1 MASWPTG
8 ATDDRVANWPT
19 GATDDR
25 AVLTGLAYSVG
36 GLVVLGL
43 ASEQFVRGAA
53 RLAVIMRVA
62 PIVVG
67 AVIVGFGTSAPEM
80 LVSGFAAADDR
91 LDIGA
96 GNVIGSNVANISL
109 VLGVAALAAAVPVKR
124 AVLRREAPLSVAAV
138 AVFALL
144 VQNGLNR
151 FEAVA
156 LGLLLVAA
164 LAVIIIG
171 SRTDPPG
178 ALDELIEDGPAAGR
192 AVRPVTEVVRT
203 VVSLGL
209 VAGSAFVIV
218 EGAERLAD
226 ELGLSGG
233 FVGYTLV
240 AVGTSAPEIVTAL
253 VAARQGET
261 ELLVGNLL
269 GSNIF
274 NALAVGAVIGM
285 VGPGPVMDPVLV
297 TLGSALM
304 VAICG
309 VSWLAMAGGRVTRRK
324 GALLV
329 SLWLMSVI
337 VLGSGEE
344 VAAAGMGALAGG

>member
-1 MASWPTG
+1 M
-8 ATDDRVANWPT
+8 
-19 GATDDR
+19 
-25 AVLTGLAYSVG
+25 LTGLVYSVG

-53 RLAVIMRVA
+53 RLAVVMRVA

-80 LVSGFAAADDR
+80 LVSGFAAADGR

-109 VLGVAALAAAVPVKR
+109 VLGLAALTAAVPVKR

-151 FEAVA
+151 WEAVV
-156 LGLLLVAA
+156 LGVLLVAA
-164 LAVIIIG
+164 LAVIIVG
-171 SRTDPPG
+171 SRGTPPG
-178 ALDELIEDGPAAGR
+178 ALDELVADDPAPGR
-192 AVRPVTEVVRT
+192 AVRPGVEAVRT
-203 VVSLGL
+203 AVSLGL

-233 FVGYTLV
+233 LVGYTLV

-269 GSNIF
+269 GSNVF

-297 TLGSALM
+297 TVGSAMML
-304 VAICG
+304 AICA
-309 VSWLAMAGGRVTRRK
+309 VSWLTMAGGRVTRGK

-329 SLWLMSVI
+329 SLWLISVI
-337 VLGSGEE
+337 VLGSGEQATAG
-344 VAAAGMGALAGG
+344 AATLIGG

>member
-1 MASWPTG
+1 M
-8 ATDDRVANWPT
+8 
-19 GATDDR
+19 
-25 AVLTGLAYSVG
+25 LTGLVYSVG
-36 GLVVLGL
+36 GLVVLGV

-53 RLAVIMRVA
+53 RLAVVMRVA

-80 LVSGFAAADDR
+80 LVSGFAAADGR

-109 VLGVAALAAAVPVKR
+109 VLGLAALTAAVPVKR
-124 AVLRREAPLSVAAV
+124 AVLRREAPLSVASV

-144 VQNGLNR
+144 IQNGLNR
-151 FEAVA
+151 LEAVA

-164 LAVIIIG
+164 LAVIIVG
-171 SRTDPPG
+171 SRNAPPG
-178 ALDELIEDGPAAGR
+178 SLDELVEDDPAPGGR
-192 AVRPVTEVVRT
+192 AVRPAAEAIRT
-203 VVSLGL
+203 AVSLGL

-233 FVGYTLV
+233 LVGYTLV

-269 GSNIF
+269 GSNVF

-297 TLGSALM
+297 TVGSAMML
-304 VAICG
+304 AICA
-309 VSWLAMAGGRVTRRK
+309 VSWLTMAGGRVTRRN

-329 SLWLMSVI
+329 SLWLISVI
-337 VLGSGEE
+337 ILGSGEQ
-344 VAAAGMGALAGG
+344 AAAAVPAALAGG

>member
-1 MASWPTG
+1 M
-8 ATDDRVANWPT
+8 
-19 GATDDR
+19 
-25 AVLTGLAYSVG
+25 LTGLAYSIG

-53 RLAVIMRVA
+53 RLAVVMRVA

-80 LVSGFAAADDR
+80 LVSGFAAADGR

-96 GNVIGSNVANISL
+96 GNVIGSNVANVSL
-109 VLGVAALAAAVPVKR
+109 VLGVAALVSAVPVKR
-124 AVLRREAPLSVAAV
+124 TVLRREAPLSVAAV

-151 FEAVA
+151 WEAVG

-164 LAVIIIG
+164 LAVIILG

-178 ALDELIEDGPAAGR
+178 ALDELVEDGPAAGR
-192 AVRPVTEVVRT
+192 AVRPAVEAVRT
-203 VVSLGL
+203 AVSLGL

-269 GSNIF
+269 GSNVF
-274 NALAVGAVIGM
+274 NALAVGAVIGL

-297 TLGSALM
+297 TVGSAMML
-304 VAICG
+304 AICA
-309 VSWLAMAGGRVTRRK
+309 VSWLTMAGGRVTRGK

-329 SLWLMSVI
+329 SLWLVSVI
-337 VLGSGEE
+337 VLGGGEE
-344 VAAAGMGALAGG
+344 AAASGALALAGG

>member
-1 MASWPTG
+1 M
-8 ATDDRVANWPT
+8 
-19 GATDDR
+19 
-25 AVLTGLAYSVG
+25 LTGLVYSIG
-36 GLVVLGL
+36 GLVVLGV

-53 RLAVIMRVA
+53 RLAVVMRVA

-80 LVSGFAAADDR
+80 LVSGFAAADGR

-109 VLGVAALAAAVPVKR
+109 VLGLAALAAAVPVKR
-124 AVLRREAPLSVAAV
+124 SVLRREAPLSVASV

-144 VQNGLNR
+144 IQNGLNR
-151 FEAVA
+151 LEAVV

-164 LAVIIIG
+164 LAVIIVG
-171 SRTDPPG
+171 SRNAPPG
-178 ALDELIEDGPAAGR
+178 SLDELVEDDPAPGR
-192 AVRPVTEVVRT
+192 AVRPAAEAIRT

-233 FVGYTLV
+233 LVGYTLV

-269 GSNIF
+269 GSNVF
-274 NALAVGAVIGM
+274 TPWPWGPSSGWS
-285 VGPGPVMDPVLV
+285 GPG
-297 TLGSALM
+297 
-304 VAICG
+304 
-309 VSWLAMAGGRVTRRK
+309 R
-324 GALLV
+324 
-329 SLWLMSVI
+329 
-337 VLGSGEE
+337 
-344 VAAAGMGALAGG
+344 

>member
-1 MASWPTG
+1 M
-8 ATDDRVANWPT
+8 
-19 GATDDR
+19 
-25 AVLTGLAYSVG
+25 LTGLVYSVG
-36 GLVVLGL
+36 GLVVLGV

-53 RLAVIMRVA
+53 RLAVVMRVA

-80 LVSGFAAADDR
+80 LVSGFAAADGR

-109 VLGVAALAAAVPVKR
+109 VLGLAALTAAVPVKR
-124 AVLRREAPLSVAAV
+124 AVLRREAPLSVASV

-144 VQNGLNR
+144 IQNGLNR
-151 FEAVA
+151 LEAVV
-156 LGLLLVAA
+156 LGLLLVVA
-164 LAVIIIG
+164 LAVIIVG
-171 SRTDPPG
+171 SRNAPPG
-178 ALDELIEDGPAAGR
+178 SLDELVEDDPAPGGR
-192 AVRPVTEVVRT
+192 AVRPVAEAIRT
-203 VVSLGL
+203 AVSLGL

-233 FVGYTLV
+233 LVGYTLV

-269 GSNIF
+269 GSNVF

-297 TLGSALM
+297 TVGSAMML
-304 VAICG
+304 AICA
-309 VSWLAMAGGRVTRRK
+309 VSWLTMAGGRVTRRN

-329 SLWLMSVI
+329 SLWLISVI
-337 VLGSGEE
+337 VLGSGEQ
-344 VAAAGMGALAGG
+344 AAAAVLAPLAGG

>member
-1 MASWPTG
+1 M
-8 ATDDRVANWPT
+8 
-19 GATDDR
+19 
-25 AVLTGLAYSVG
+25 LTGLVYSVG

-53 RLAVIMRVA
+53 RLAVVMRVA

-80 LVSGFAAADDR
+80 LVSGFAAADGR

-109 VLGVAALAAAVPVKR
+109 VLGLAALTAAVPVNR
-124 AVLRREAPLSVAAV
+124 AVLRREAPLSVASV

-144 VQNGLNR
+144 IQNGLNR
-151 FEAVA
+151 WEAVA
-156 LGLLLVAA
+156 LGVLLVAA
-164 LAVIIIG
+164 LAVIIVG
-171 SRTDPPG
+171 SRHAAPPG
-178 ALDELIEDGPAAGR
+178 ALDELADDPAPGR
-192 AVRPVTEVVRT
+192 AVRPGVEAVRT
-203 VVSLGL
+203 AVSLGL

-233 FVGYTLV
+233 LVGYTLV

-269 GSNIF
+269 GSNVF
-274 NALAVGAVIGM
+274 NALAVGAVIGL

-297 TLGSALM
+297 TVGSAMML
-304 VAICG
+304 AICA
-309 VSWLAMAGGRVTRRK
+309 VSWLTMAGGQVTRGK

-329 SLWLMSVI
+329 SLWLVSVI
-337 VLGSGEE
+337 VLGSGE
-344 VAAAGMGALAGG
+344 ATASATALTGG

>member
-1 MASWPTG
+1 
-8 ATDDRVANWPT
+8 
-19 GATDDR
+19 
-25 AVLTGLAYSVG
+25 VLTGLVYSVG
-36 GLVVLGL
+36 GLVVLGV

-53 RLAVIMRVA
+53 RLAVVMRVA

-80 LVSGFAAADDR
+80 LVSGFAAADGR

-109 VLGVAALAAAVPVKR
+109 VLGLAALTAAVPVKR
-124 AVLRREAPLSVAAV
+124 AVLRREAPLSVASV

-144 VQNGLNR
+144 IQNGLNR
-151 FEAVA
+151 LEAVA

-164 LAVIIIG
+164 LAVIIVG
-171 SRTDPPG
+171 SRNAPPG
-178 ALDELIEDGPAAGR
+178 SLDELVEDDPVPGGR
-192 AVRPVTEVVRT
+192 AVRPAAEAIRT
-203 VVSLGL
+203 AVSLGL

-233 FVGYTLV
+233 LVGYTLV

-269 GSNIF
+269 GSNVF

-297 TLGSALM
+297 TVGSAMML
-304 VAICG
+304 AICA
-309 VSWLAMAGGRVTRRK
+309 VSWLTMAGGRVTRRN

-329 SLWLMSVI
+329 SLWLISVI
-337 VLGSGEE
+337 ILGSGEQ
-344 VAAAGMGALAGG
+344 AAAAVPAALAGG

>member
-1 MASWPTG
+1 M
-8 ATDDRVANWPT
+8 
-19 GATDDR
+19 
-25 AVLTGLAYSVG
+25 LTGLVYSVG
-36 GLVVLGL
+36 GLVVLGV

-53 RLAVIMRVA
+53 RLAVVMRVA

-80 LVSGFAAADDR
+80 LVSGFAAADGR

-109 VLGVAALAAAVPVKR
+109 VLGLAALTAAVPVKR
-124 AVLRREAPLSVAAV
+124 AVLRREAPLSVASV

-144 VQNGLNR
+144 IQNGLNR
-151 FEAVA
+151 LEAVA
-156 LGLLLVAA
+156 LGLLLVVA
-164 LAVIIIG
+164 LAVIIVG
-171 SRTDPPG
+171 SRNAPPG
-178 ALDELIEDGPAAGR
+178 SLDELVEDDPAPGGR
-192 AVRPVTEVVRT
+192 AVRPVAEAIRT
-203 VVSLGL
+203 AVSLGL

-233 FVGYTLV
+233 LVGYTLV

-269 GSNIF
+269 GSNVF

-297 TLGSALM
+297 TVGSAMML
-304 VAICG
+304 AICA
-309 VSWLAMAGGRVTRRK
+309 VSWLTMAGGRVTRRN

-329 SLWLMSVI
+329 SLWLISVI
-337 VLGSGEE
+337 VLGSGEQ
-344 VAAAGMGALAGG
+344 AAAVGAAALTGG

>member
-1 MASWPTG
+1 M
-8 ATDDRVANWPT
+8 
-19 GATDDR
+19 
-25 AVLTGLAYSVG
+25 LTGLVYSIG

-53 RLAVIMRVA
+53 RLAVVMRVA

-80 LVSGFAAADDR
+80 LVSGFAAADGR

-109 VLGVAALAAAVPVKR
+109 VLGLAALTAAIPVKR

-138 AVFALL
+138 AVFALF

-151 FEAVA
+151 WEAVV
-156 LGLLLVAA
+156 LGVLLVAA
-164 LAVIIIG
+164 LAVIIAG
-171 SRTDPPG
+171 SRNAPPG
-178 ALDELIEDGPAAGR
+178 VLDELVADDPAPGR
-192 AVRPVTEVVRT
+192 AVRPGVEAVRT
-203 VVSLGL
+203 AVSLGL

-233 FVGYTLV
+233 LVGYTLV

-269 GSNIF
+269 GSNVF

-297 TLGSALM
+297 TVGSAMML
-304 VAICG
+304 AICA
-309 VSWLAMAGGRVTRRK
+309 VSWLTMAGGRVTRGK

-329 SLWLMSVI
+329 SLWLISVI
-337 VLGSGEE
+337 VLGSGEQ
-344 VAAAGMGALAGG
+344 AAATAAALTGG

>member
-1 MASWPTG
+1 M
-8 ATDDRVANWPT
+8 
-19 GATDDR
+19 
-25 AVLTGLAYSVG
+25 LTGLVYSVG

-53 RLAVIMRVA
+53 RLAVVMRVA

-80 LVSGFAAADDR
+80 LVSGFAAADGR

-109 VLGVAALAAAVPVKR
+109 VLGLAALTAAVPVKR

-138 AVFALL
+138 AVFALF

-151 FEAVA
+151 WEAVV
-156 LGLLLVAA
+156 LGVLLVAA
-164 LAVIIIG
+164 LAVIIVG
-171 SRTDPPG
+171 SRNAPG
-178 ALDELIEDGPAAGR
+178 ALDELVADDPAPGR
-192 AVRPVTEVVRT
+192 TVRPGVEAVRTA
-203 VVSLGL
+203 VSLGL

-233 FVGYTLV
+233 LVGYTLV

-269 GSNIF
+269 GSNVF

-297 TLGSALM
+297 TVGSAMML
-304 VAICG
+304 AICA
-309 VSWLAMAGGRVTRRK
+309 VSWLTMAGGRVTRGK

-329 SLWLMSVI
+329 SLWLVSVI
-337 VLGSGEE
+337 VLGSSEQATAG
-344 VAAAGMGALAGG
+344 AAALIGG

>member
-1 MASWPTG
+1 M
-8 ATDDRVANWPT
+8 
-19 GATDDR
+19 
-25 AVLTGLAYSVG
+25 LTGLVYSVG
-36 GLVVLGL
+36 GLVVLGV

-53 RLAVIMRVA
+53 RLAVVMRVA

-80 LVSGFAAADDR
+80 LVSGFAAADGR

-109 VLGVAALAAAVPVKR
+109 VLGLAALTAAVPVKR
-124 AVLRREAPLSVAAV
+124 AVLRREAPLSVASV

-144 VQNGLNR
+144 IQNGLNR
-151 FEAVA
+151 LEAVA

-164 LAVIIIG
+164 LAVIIVG
-171 SRTDPPG
+171 SRNAPPG
-178 ALDELIEDGPAAGR
+178 SLDELVEDDPVPGGR
-192 AVRPVTEVVRT
+192 AVRPAAEAIRT
-203 VVSLGL
+203 AVSLGL

-233 FVGYTLV
+233 LVGYTLV

-269 GSNIF
+269 GSNVF

-297 TLGSALM
+297 TVGSAMML
-304 VAICG
+304 AICA
-309 VSWLAMAGGRVTRRK
+309 VSWLTMAGGRVTRRN

-329 SLWLMSVI
+329 SLWLISVI
-337 VLGSGEE
+337 ILGSGEQ
-344 VAAAGMGALAGG
+344 AAAAVPAALAGG

>member
-1 MASWPTG
+1 M
-8 ATDDRVANWPT
+8 
-19 GATDDR
+19 
-25 AVLTGLAYSVG
+25 LTGLVYSVG
-36 GLVVLGL
+36 GLVVLGV

-53 RLAVIMRVA
+53 RLAVVMRVA

-80 LVSGFAAADDR
+80 LVSGFAAADGR

-109 VLGVAALAAAVPVKR
+109 VLGLAALTAAVPVKR
-124 AVLRREAPLSVAAV
+124 AVLRREAPLSVASV

-144 VQNGLNR
+144 IQNGLNR
-151 FEAVA
+151 LEAVA

-164 LAVIIIG
+164 LAVIIVG
-171 SRTDPPG
+171 SRNAPPG
-178 ALDELIEDGPAAGR
+178 SLDELAQDDPAPGR
-192 AVRPVTEVVRT
+192 AVRPVAEAIRT
-203 VVSLGL
+203 AVSLGL

-233 FVGYTLV
+233 LVGYTLV

-269 GSNIF
+269 GSNVF

-297 TLGSALM
+297 TVGSAMML
-304 VAICG
+304 AICA
-309 VSWLAMAGGRVTRRK
+309 VSWLTMAGGRVTRRN

-329 SLWLMSVI
+329 SLWLISVI
-337 VLGSGEE
+337 VLGSGEQ
-344 VAAAGMGALAGG
+344 AAAAVPAALAGG

>member
-1 MASWPTG
+1 M
-8 ATDDRVANWPT
+8 
-19 GATDDR
+19 
-25 AVLTGLAYSVG
+25 LTGLVYSVG

-53 RLAVIMRVA
+53 RLAVVMRVA

-80 LVSGFAAADDR
+80 LVSGFAAADGR

-109 VLGVAALAAAVPVKR
+109 VLGLAALTAAVPVKR

-151 FEAVA
+151 WEAVV
-156 LGLLLVAA
+156 LGVLLVAA
-164 LAVIIIG
+164 LAVIIVG
-171 SRTDPPG
+171 SRNAPPG
-178 ALDELIEDGPAAGR
+178 ALDELVADDPAPGR
-192 AVRPVTEVVRT
+192 AVRPGVEAVRT
-203 VVSLGL
+203 AVSLGL

-233 FVGYTLV
+233 LVGYTLV

-269 GSNIF
+269 GSNVF

-297 TLGSALM
+297 TVGSAMML
-304 VAICG
+304 AICA
-309 VSWLAMAGGRVTRRK
+309 VSWLTMAGGRVTRGK

-329 SLWLMSVI
+329 SLWLISVI
-337 VLGSGEE
+337 VLGSGEQATAG
-344 VAAAGMGALAGG
+344 AAALIGG

>member
-1 MASWPTG
+1 M
-8 ATDDRVANWPT
+8 
-19 GATDDR
+19 
-25 AVLTGLAYSVG
+25 LTGLVYSVG

-53 RLAVIMRVA
+53 RLAVVMRVA

-80 LVSGFAAADDR
+80 LVSGFAAADGR

-109 VLGVAALAAAVPVKR
+109 VLGLAALTAAVPVKR

-151 FEAVA
+151 WEAVV
-156 LGLLLVAA
+156 LGVLLVAA
-164 LAVIIIG
+164 LAVIIAG
-171 SRTDPPG
+171 SRNAPPG
-178 ALDELIEDGPAAGR
+178 ALDELVADDPAPGR
-192 AVRPVTEVVRT
+192 TVRPGVEAVRTA
-203 VVSLGL
+203 VSLGL

-233 FVGYTLV
+233 LVGYTLV

-269 GSNIF
+269 GSNVF

-297 TLGSALM
+297 TVGSAMML
-304 VAICG
+304 AICA
-309 VSWLAMAGGRVTRRK
+309 VSWLTMAGGRVTRGK

-329 SLWLMSVI
+329 SLWLISVI
-337 VLGSGEE
+337 VLGSSEQATAG
-344 VAAAGMGALAGG
+344 AAALIGG

>member
-1 MASWPTG
+1 M
-8 ATDDRVANWPT
+8 
-19 GATDDR
+19 
-25 AVLTGLAYSVG
+25 LTGLVYSVG
-36 GLVVLGL
+36 GLVVLGV

-53 RLAVIMRVA
+53 RLAVVMRVA

-80 LVSGFAAADDR
+80 LVSGFAAADGR

-109 VLGVAALAAAVPVKR
+109 VLGLAALTAAVPVKR
-124 AVLRREAPLSVAAV
+124 AVLRREAPLSVASV

-144 VQNGLNR
+144 IQNGLNR
-151 FEAVA
+151 LEAVA

-164 LAVIIIG
+164 LAVIIVG
-171 SRTDPPG
+171 SRNAPPG
-178 ALDELIEDGPAAGR
+178 SLDELVEDDPAPGGR
-192 AVRPVTEVVRT
+192 AVRPAAEAIRT
-203 VVSLGL
+203 AVSLGL

-233 FVGYTLV
+233 LVGYTLV

-269 GSNIF
+269 GSNVF

-297 TLGSALM
+297 TVGSAMML
-304 VAICG
+304 AICA
-309 VSWLAMAGGRVTRRK
+309 VSWLTMAGGRVTRRN

-329 SLWLMSVI
+329 SLWLISVI
-337 VLGSGEE
+337 VLGSGEQ
-344 VAAAGMGALAGG
+344 AAAAVPAALAGG

>member
-1 MASWPTG
+1 M
-8 ATDDRVANWPT
+8 
-19 GATDDR
+19 
-25 AVLTGLAYSVG
+25 LTGLVYSVG
-36 GLVVLGL
+36 GLVVLGV

-53 RLAVIMRVA
+53 RLAVVMRVA

-80 LVSGFAAADDR
+80 LVSGFAAADGR

-109 VLGVAALAAAVPVKR
+109 VLGLAALTAAVPVKR
-124 AVLRREAPLSVAAV
+124 AVLRREAPLSVASV

-151 FEAVA
+151 LEAVA

-171 SRTDPPG
+171 SRNAPPG
-178 ALDELIEDGPAAGR
+178 SLDELAQDDPAPGGR
-192 AVRPVTEVVRT
+192 AVRPAAEAIRT
-203 VVSLGL
+203 AVSLGL

-233 FVGYTLV
+233 LVGYTLV

-269 GSNIF
+269 GSNVF

-297 TLGSALM
+297 TVGSAMML
-304 VAICG
+304 AICA
-309 VSWLAMAGGRVTRRK
+309 VSWLTMAGGRVTRRN

-329 SLWLMSVI
+329 SLWLISVI
-337 VLGSGEE
+337 VLGSGEQ
-344 VAAAGMGALAGG
+344 AAAAVPAALAGG

>member
-1 MASWPTG
+1 M
-8 ATDDRVANWPT
+8 
-19 GATDDR
+19 
-25 AVLTGLAYSVG
+25 LTGLVYSVG

-53 RLAVIMRVA
+53 RLAVVMRVA

-80 LVSGFAAADDR
+80 LVSGFAAADGR

-109 VLGVAALAAAVPVKR
+109 VLGLAALTAAVPVNR
-124 AVLRREAPLSVAAV
+124 AVLRREAPLSVASV

-144 VQNGLNR
+144 IQNGLNR
-151 FEAVA
+151 WEAVA
-156 LGLLLVAA
+156 LGVLLVAA
-164 LAVIIIG
+164 LAVIIVG
-171 SRTDPPG
+171 SRKAPPA
-178 ALDELIEDGPAAGR
+178 ALDELADEPAPGR
-192 AVRPVTEVVRT
+192 AVRPGVEAVRT
-203 VVSLGL
+203 AVSLGL

-233 FVGYTLV
+233 LVGYTLV

-269 GSNIF
+269 GSNVF
-274 NALAVGAVIGM
+274 NALAVGAVIGL

-297 TLGSALM
+297 TVGSAMML
-304 VAICG
+304 AICA
-309 VSWLAMAGGRVTRRK
+309 VSWLTMAGGQVTRGK

-329 SLWLMSVI
+329 SLWLVSVI
-337 VLGSGEE
+337 VLGSSEATAST
-344 VAAAGMGALAGG
+344 AALTGG

>member
-1 MASWPTG
+1 M
-8 ATDDRVANWPT
+8 
-19 GATDDR
+19 
-25 AVLTGLAYSVG
+25 LTGLVYSIG
-36 GLVVLGL
+36 GLVVLGV

-53 RLAVIMRVA
+53 RLAVVMRVA

-80 LVSGFAAADDR
+80 LVSGFAAADGR

-109 VLGVAALAAAVPVKR
+109 VLGLAALAAAVPVKR
-124 AVLRREAPLSVAAV
+124 SVLRREAPLSVASV
-138 AVFALL
+138 AGFALL
-144 VQNGLNR
+144 IQNGLNR
-151 FEAVA
+151 LEAVV

-164 LAVIIIG
+164 LAVIIVG
-171 SRTDPPG
+171 SRNAPPG
-178 ALDELIEDGPAAGR
+178 ALDELVEDDPAPGR
-192 AVRPVTEVVRT
+192 AVRPAAEAIRT

-233 FVGYTLV
+233 LVGYTLV

-269 GSNIF
+269 GSNVF
-274 NALAVGAVIGM
+274 NALAVGAVIGL

-297 TLGSALM
+297 TVGSAMML
-304 VAICG
+304 AICA
-309 VSWLAMAGGRVTRRK
+309 VSWLTMTGGRVTRRQ

-329 SLWLMSVI
+329 SLWLISVV
-337 VLGSGEE
+337 VLGSGEG
-344 VAAAGMGALAGG
+344 AAAGAAALTG

>member
-1 MASWPTG
+1 M
-8 ATDDRVANWPT
+8 
-19 GATDDR
+19 
-25 AVLTGLAYSVG
+25 LTGLVYSVG

-53 RLAVIMRVA
+53 RLAVVMRVA

-80 LVSGFAAADDR
+80 LVSGFAAADGR

-109 VLGVAALAAAVPVKR
+109 VLGLAALTAAVPVKR

-138 AVFALL
+138 AVFALF

-151 FEAVA
+151 WEAVV
-156 LGLLLVAA
+156 LGVLLVAA
-164 LAVIIIG
+164 LAVIIVG
-171 SRTDPPG
+171 SRGAPPG
-178 ALDELIEDGPAAGR
+178 ALDELVADDPAPGR
-192 AVRPVTEVVRT
+192 TVRPGVEAVRTA
-203 VVSLGL
+203 VSLGL

-233 FVGYTLV
+233 LVGYTLV

-269 GSNIF
+269 GSNVF

-297 TLGSALM
+297 TVGSAMM
-304 VAICG
+304 VAICA
-309 VSWLAMAGGRVTRRK
+309 VSWLTMAGGRVTRGK

-329 SLWLMSVI
+329 SLWLISVI
-337 VLGSGEE
+337 VLGSSEQATAG
-344 VAAAGMGALAGG
+344 AAALIGG